1 MFDIPTEYCEQLL
14 QIGWEPINTI
24 SNLAFIFA
32 GIFVFYKLR
41 NEKSVLRLTLSILLV
56 LVGVGSSWWHISH
69 THYGDIADTFFILI
83 FASIVSIL
91 FLRKLLRSRTIILLS
106 FFGLLSIIFFAEQ
119 LDYLNGSLPYI
130 VLFIALLIG
139 GIFYIKK
146 FNDSKSLFI
155 TTIVTFGF
163 AIIFRSIDV
172 LVCPSISFGTH
183 FLWHIL
189 VAVLCYQ
196 LILLVVRK

>member
-32 GIFVFYKLR
+32 GIFAFYKLR
-41 NEKSVLRLTLSILLV
+41 NEKSVLRLILPILLV
-56 LVGVGSSWWHISH
+56 LVGIGSSWWHISH

-83 FASIVSIL
+83 FASAVSIL
-91 FLRKLLRSRTIILLS
+91 FFKKLLQSWAIVLLS
-106 FFGLLSIIFFAEQ
+106 FFILLGITLFAEQ
-119 LDYLNGSLPYI
+119 LDYFNGSLPYI

-139 GIFYIKK
+139 GIFYTKK
-146 FNDSKSLFI
+146 FNGSKSLFT
-155 TTIVTFGF
+155 TTIVTFGL

-189 VAVLCYQ
+189 VAVLGYQ
-196 LILLVVRK
+196 LILLVARR